1 MKSNSNQIKL
11 ISILKINQVKEYFK
25 SKIYLEYKNKRGRS
39 PLLTTLDI
47 ATITYLQGLYQIKT
61 LKSLHL
67 FISNHYKK
75 YFKLPCYK
83 NFVNSINKNTKY
95 LLPVIT
101 NKSNKSKIKII
112 DSTPIEVCK
121 IQRERRHKVCR
132 FLSSKSYN
140 GIYWYYGLKLHLL
153 IEPNGSIIDA
163 RITTA
168 RIHDSKIHSL
178 FIPKYPNTIYIA
190 DKGYLSKDNKELSAL
205 YSSSIFTPLR
215 KNMISKQLTRKDIKS
230 YSRIRKKVET
240 TFSTLK
246 GKYNLVSTLPRSVNG
261 YLAHYIRCL
270 FMYQVKFVI

>member
-1 MKSNSNQIKL
+1 MIKQDNTQL
-11 ISILKINQVKEYFK
+11 NIASINKIKQVLKKKLVIFK
-25 SKIYLEYKNKRGRS
+25 PFNRGRS

-67 FISNHYKK
+67 FISNHYKNH
-75 YFKLPCYK
+75 FKLPCYK

-95 LLPVIT
+95 LLPFIT
-101 NKSNKSKIKII
+101 SKLNKFKIKII
-112 DSTPIEVCK
+112 DSTPLEVCK
-121 IQRERRHKVCR
+121 IQREKRHKTCKII
-132 FLSSKSYN
+132 STKSYN
-140 GIYWYYGLKLHLL
+140 GMYWYYGLKLHIL

-163 RITTA
+163 KITTA

-190 DKGYLSKDNKELSAL
+190 DKGYLSKDNKELAAL

-215 KNMISKQLTRKDIKS
+215 KNMISKQLTKKDIKS

-240 TFSTLK
+240 TFSILK
-246 GKYNLVSTLPRSVNG
+246 GKYNLVSTLPRSING
-261 YLAHYIRCL
+261 YLCHYIRSL
-270 FMYQVKFVI
+270 FQYNMYFVI